1 MVTIRLRDASGAAD
15 PAKGHV
21 AVPLRRGSGRV
32 TGKSDATKPAPDLG
46 ALAEL
51 APQLAQTFASIASD
65 IALVVDA
72 QGVIRN
78 VALGNEA
85 FDASAAD
92 WVGRAWTDTVTGDTR
107 DKVEQLLAD
116 AKASGVTRRREINH
130 TAAGGQDIPV
140 AYAAVRLGR
149 DGPVL
154 AVGRDLRAVAA
165 IQQRYVDA
173 QRELE
178 RAYWQQRQAES
189 RYRLLFQVATDAVLV
204 VDARSLRIVEANAA
218 AGELFRVE
226 AASLTGEE
234 AGALVAET
242 ARSAV
247 VELLSMAR
255 TSGRPAEIRA
265 MARPA
270 GIGHAG
276 PRFIDMSATPFRAD
290 DARLLLLRA
299 RPAGAD
305 AAGSQEARRLAD
317 LVERT
322 PDAVVI
328 TDSNGRVLMANPAF
342 IALCQAANE
351 GQVVGR
357 GLDAWAADV
366 QRRFEPILS
375 EARRL
380 GIAARKTLAFGH
392 PGSAVV
398 EVEVS
403 AALLAEVDQECI
415 GLTMRPIGSVTR
427 PAAPQVLSLATAID
441 QLASQIGV
449 EPLHELLS
457 EASELAERHLV
468 SSALARCHGRQQQA
482 AQLLGITA
490 EQLSLRMH
498 HLGLDGEGRES
509 GHPPLL
515 N

>member
-1 MVTIRLRDASGAAD
+1 
-15 PAKGHV
+15 
-21 AVPLRRGSGRV
+21 V
-32 TGKSDATKPAPDLG
+32 TGKPDATKPAPDLG

-85 FDASAAD
+85 FDASAAA
-92 WVGRAWTDTVTGDTR
+92 WVGRHWADTVTGDTR
-107 DKVEQLLAD
+107 GKVEQLLAD
-116 AKASGVTRRREINH
+116 AQASGVTRRREINH
-130 TAAGGQDIPV
+130 TASGGQDIPV

-204 VDARSLRIVEANAA
+204 VDARTLRIVEANSA
-218 AGELFRVE
+218 AGGLFRTD
-226 AASLTGEE
+226 ATALAGEE
-234 AGALVAET
+234 AAGLVAET

-265 MARPA
+265 MTRAA
-270 GIGHAG
+270 GGGHAG
-276 PRFIDMSATPFRAD
+276 PRYIDMSATPFRAD
-290 DARLLLLRA
+290 DTRLLLLRA
-299 RPAGAD
+299 RPTGAD
-305 AAGSQEARRLAD
+305 AASSQEARRLAD

-328 TDSNGRVLMANPAF
+328 TDPSGRVLMANPAF
-342 IALCQAANE
+342 IALCQAASE

-366 QRRFEPILS
+366 QRRFEPILL

-380 GIAARKTLAFGH
+380 GIAARKSLAFGR
-392 PGSAVV
+392 PGAPTV

-403 AALLAEVDQECI
+403 AALLADVDQECI
-415 GLTMRPIGSVTR
+415 GLTMRPIGTAAE
-427 PAAPQVLSLATAID
+427 PAPPQVLSLAAAID
-441 QLASQIGV
+441 QLATQLGV
-449 EPLHELLS
+449 EPLHELLH
-457 EASELAERHLV
+457 EASELAERHLI
-468 SSALARCHGRQQQA
+468 STALAQSHGRQQQA
-482 AQLLGITA
+482 AQRLGITA
-490 EQLSLRMH
+490 EQLALRMR
-498 HLGLDGEGRES
+498 HLRLDGD
-509 GHPPLL
+509 GHEPVSPPLL